1 MTTTKKMTRR
11 RFLKSSLITGAVG
24 AIQNIALIDEAR
36 AQQKP
41 VDADFKLVNG
51 LTQKVAEFAVDKRF
65 EEIPDNVN
73 ELAKKSILDGI
84 GLAIFGA
91 TQDTGTIISKYTVG
105 YEQVK
110 PVTTVIGGH
119 KLPSRFAAFA
129 NGVAIH
135 VSDYDDT
142 QLAVGKDRVYGL
154 LTHPTVPVFPVA
166 LAVGELDD
174 GNGRELLLA
183 YQVGVEVESKLA
195 EAISPRHYK
204 DGFHTTGTCG
214 VFGGAI
220 AASKLRKFGVEAT
233 IRAMGIAGSQA
244 AGLRENFGTMMKPFH
259 AGHAAEVGVVSAD
272 LAALG
277 WTATDN
283 ILESPRG
290 FFHAYGGSYD
300 PAVILGRLGNPWT
313 FADPGV
319 SIKPFPSGSL
329 THPAMGAVMKLIEE
343 HNVRAADV
351 EQVYVGTNRQNPNAL
366 IHHDP
371 KNALQAKF
379 SMEFC
384 VAILLLERNA
394 GLREFTDQVVN
405 RPDVRAM
412 IKKVSF
418 AVDPEAESSGYDKM
432 TSIIR
437 IHLKDG
443 TTLSGRAD
451 FAKGSPSNPMSYDE
465 VAGKF
470 MDCCTVA
477 GWPESKAREIVEKV
491 HTLEKLPYVRSL
503 AALCSK

>member
-91 TQDTGTIISKYTVG
+91 TQDTATIISKYTDG

-142 QLAVGKDRVYGL
+142 QL
-154 LTHPTVPVFPVA
+154 
-166 LAVGELDD
+166 GELDD

>member
-1 MTTTKKMTRR
+1 MKRR
-11 RFLKSSLITGAVG
+11 NFLKSSLIAGTAGTTQKV
-24 AIQNIALIDEAR
+24 ALVEQAW
-36 AQQKP
+36 AQQKAAT
-41 VDADFKLVNG
+41 ADFQVVNG
-51 LTQKVAEFAVDKRF
+51 LTQKVAEFAVYTRF

-73 ELAKKSILDGI
+73 ALAKKSILDGI

-91 TQDTGTIISKYTVG
+91 TQDTGSIISKYTADYANVQPG
-105 YEQVK
+105 
-110 PVTTVIGGH
+110 TTVIGGH

-142 QLAVGKDRVYGL
+142 QLAMGKDRVYGL
-154 LTHPTVPVFPVA
+154 LTHPTVPVFPVI
-166 LAVGELDD
+166 LAVGELND
-174 GNGRELLLA
+174 GNGKDFLLA

-195 EAISPRHYK
+195 EAISPRHYEE
-204 DGFHTTGTCG
+204 GFHTTGTCG

-220 AASKLRKFGVEAT
+220 AAAKLRKFSVDGTV
-233 IRAMGIAGSQA
+233 RAMGIAGSQA

-259 AGHAAEVGVVSAD
+259 AGHAAEVGVISAD
-272 LAALG
+272 FAALG

-300 PAVILGRLGNPWT
+300 PAVILGKLGNPWT
-313 FADPGV
+313 FASPGV

-329 THPAMGAVMKLIEE
+329 THPAMGALLKLINE
-343 HNVRAADV
+343 NNIKPADV

-384 VAILLLERNA
+384 MAILVLERKA
-394 GLREFTDQVVN
+394 GLREFTDEVVN
-405 RPDVRAM
+405 RSDVRAM
-412 IKKVSF
+412 IKKVKF
-418 AVDPEAESSGYDKM
+418 AADPEAESAGYDKM

-437 IHLKDG
+437 IRLKDG
-443 TTLSGRAD
+443 RTFSGRAD
-451 FAKGSPSNPMSYDE
+451 FAKGSPSIPMSYDE
-465 VAGKF
+465 VAAKF
-470 MDCCTVA
+470 MDCCAVA
-477 GWPESKAREIVEKV
+477 RWPYAKTSEIVEKV
-491 HTLEKLPYVRSL
+491 HALEKLGSVRSL